1 MKKALLVL
9 IVLLCAV
16 NAGYAQSNIY
26 VGKVVG
32 KGKTSGKMVALT
44 FDDGPSKTYTPQVLA
59 VLKKYN
65 IKATFFMCGEQVT
78 YYPELVKQVSSEGH
92 EIANHSFSHP
102 NLYKYKDKSKRGAVL
117 AAEVV
122 KTNAL
127 LEKLVMIK
135 PAYFRAPYN
144 YRDTETVKAI
154 NDLGLIYVGWTFSVR
169 DWEKPAP
176 EAMVNM
182 FNQNLI
188 PGTILLMHDG
198 GGNRTNTIAALPGI
212 IESAQKKGYRFVT
225 LGEIL
230 K

>member
-1 MKKALLVL
+1 MKKAILVL
-9 IVLLCAV
+9 TVLLITV
-16 NAGYAQSNIY
+16 TAGYAQSNVY

-32 KGKTSGKMVALT
+32 QGKTNGKMVALT

-65 IKATFFMCGEQVT
+65 IKATFFMCGAQVT

-102 NLYKYKDKSKRGAVL
+102 NLFKDKSMRGAAL
-117 AAEVV
+117 AAEVT
-122 KTNAL
+122 KTNNL

-144 YRDTETVKAI
+144 YRDPETVKAI

-176 EAMVNM
+176 EVMINI
-182 FNQNLI
+182 FKKNLI
-188 PGTILLMHDG
+188 PGSIILLHDG
-198 GGNRTNTIAALPGI
+198 GGNRTNTVAALPGM
-212 IESAQKKGYRFVT
+212 IESAKKKGYRFVT

>member
-1 MKKALLVL
+1 MKRAILVL
-9 IVLLCAV
+9 TILLFTV
-16 NAGYAQSNIY
+16 TIGYAQSNVY

-44 FDDGPSKTYTPQVLA
+44 FDDGPSKMYTPQILTI
-59 VLKKYN
+59 LKKYN
-65 IKATFFMCGEQVT
+65 VKATFFMCGEQVT

-92 EIANHSFSHP
+92 EIANHSFTHP
-102 NLYKYKDKSKRGAVL
+102 NLFKNKSKRGAGM
-117 AAEVV
+117 AAEVE

-135 PAYFRAPYN
+135 PAYFRSPYN
-144 YRDTETVKAI
+144 YHDAETIKAI

-182 FNQNLI
+182 FNKNLI
-188 PGTILLMHDG
+188 PGSIALLHDG
-198 GGNRTNTIAALPGI
+198 GGNRANTVAAISGM
-212 IESAQKKGYRFVT
+212 IESAQNKGYHFVT

>member
-1 MKKALLVL
+1 MKKAIVVL
-9 IVLLCAV
+9 IIMFITVI
-16 NAGYAQSNIY
+16 AGYAQSNIY
-26 VGKVVG
+26 TGKVVG

-59 VLKKYN
+59 VLKKYK
-65 IKATFFMCGEQVT
+65 IKATFFMCGAQVT
-78 YYPELVKQVSSEGH
+78 YYPELVKQISCEGH

-102 NLYKYKDKSKRGAVL
+102 NLYKDKSKRGAVI

-127 LEKLVMIK
+127 IEKLVMIK

-144 YRDTETVKAI
+144 YRDVETIKAI
-154 NDLGLIYVGWTFSVR
+154 NDLGLIYVSWTFSVS

-176 EAMVNM
+176 EVMINI
-182 FNQNLI
+182 FKKNLI
-188 PGTILLMHDG
+188 PGSIILLHDG
-198 GGNRTNTIAALPGI
+198 GGNRNNTIAALPGM
-212 IESAQKKGYRFVT
+212 IEFALNKGYRFVT

>member
-1 MKKALLVL
+1 MKKAILVL
-9 IVLLCAV
+9 TFLLFAV
-16 NAGYAQSNIY
+16 TAGYAQSNIY
-26 VGKVVG
+26 MGKVVG
-32 KGKTSGKMVALT
+32 KGKTNGKMVALT

-65 IKATFFMCGEQVT
+65 IKATFFMCGEQVS

-92 EIANHSFSHP
+92 EIANHSFTHP
-102 NLYKYKDKSKRGAVL
+102 NLYKNKSKRGAGM
-117 AAEVV
+117 AAEVE
-122 KTNAL
+122 KTDTL

-135 PAYFRAPYN
+135 PAYFRSPYN
-144 YRDTETVKAI
+144 YRDAETIKAI

-176 EAMVNM
+176 EVMVNM
-182 FNQNLI
+182 FNKNLI
-188 PGTILLMHDG
+188 PGSIVLMHDG
-198 GGNRTNTIAALPGI
+198 GGNRTNTVAALTGI
-212 IESAQKKGYRFVT
+212 IEAAQKKGYHFVT